1 MSKLT
6 LTLRDAENLTGM
18 TLAKARQ
25 IDDLKRTSASRS
37 RIIARFLIAID
48 TGNEKDA
55 AKALKLL
62 EGV

>member
-1 MSKLT
+1 
-6 LTLRDAENLTGM
+6 M